1 MGSKAR
7 LFGIGMLSG
16 MLMLPAHMA
25 QPLSPGPSATP
36 FLQAVQTQTAVSQA
50 FTSLFHLA
58 QIRPETASAAS
69 QPAPSPTTV
78 VVKEGQSLWDIANAY
93 GVSVDSIIAAN
104 GLRNADLIQPGLR
117 LLIPRAGAALPAQ
130 KPAVQKPAAQK
141 APSKAASPSK
151 TQPARQPRPAWVVV
165 RQGQTLSEIA
175 EEHGTSVSAFVRAN
189 GLRSAEF
196 IREGQRLVIPGR
208 QVASRARRLTIASPV
223 PVSRTQAVVARVS
236 GFLWPARGVL
246 TSRFGWRSR
255 RHHDGIDIASPYGT
269 TVFAAKEGRVIFSGW
284 YYGYGRAVIIDHG
297 AGLTTLYGHS
307 SALLVRSGQTV
318 EAGQPIARVG
328 STGLSTGPHLHFEIR
343 VNGRAVNPLKY
354 L

>member
-16 MLMLPAHMA
+16 MLILPARMA

-36 FLQAVQTQTAVSQA
+36 FLQAVQTQTAVSQT

-58 QIRPETASAAS
+58 QGRPETASAAAS

-78 VVKEGQSLWDIANAY
+78 VVKEGQSVWDIASAY

-104 GLRNADLIQPGLR
+104 DLRNADLIQPGLR

-175 EEHGTSVSAFVRAN
+175 EEQGTSVGALVSAN
-189 GLRSAEF
+189 GLRTAEF

-208 QVASRARRLTIASPV
+208 QVASRSRRFASPV
-223 PVSRTQAVVARVS
+223 TVSRTQAVVARLS

>member
-16 MLMLPAHMA
+16 MLMLPARMA

-36 FLQAVQTQTAVSQA
+36 FLQAVQTQTAVSQT
-50 FTSLFHLA
+50 FTTLLHLA
-58 QIRPETASAAS
+58 PPRPETASAAS

-78 VVKEGQSLWDIANAY
+78 VVKDGQSVWDIASAY
-93 GVSVDSIIAAN
+93 GVSVESIIAAN
-104 GLRNADLIQPGLR
+104 DLRNADLIQPGLR

-175 EEHGTSVSAFVRAN
+175 EEQGTSVGALVSAN

-246 TSRFGWRSR
+246 TSRFGWRWR
-255 RHHDGIDIASPYGT
+255 QHHDGIDIAAPRGAPIH
-269 TVFAAKEGRVIFSGW
+269 AAKAGRVIFAGW
-284 YYGYGRAVIIDHG
+284 YYGYGRAIIIDHG
-297 AGLTTLYGHS
+297 GGLTTLYGHTS
-307 SALLVRSGQTV
+307 KLLASNGQAV
-318 EAGQPIARVG
+318 QAGEVIARVG
-328 STGLSTGPHLHFEIR
+328 CTGHCSGSHLHFEIR
-343 VNGRAVNPLKY
+343 VNGKAVNPLKY

>member
-16 MLMLPAHMA
+16 MLMLPAHIP

-36 FLQAVQTQTAVSQA
+36 FLQAVQTQAAVSQI
-50 FTSLFHLA
+50 FTTLFHLA
-58 QIRPETASAAS
+58 PPRPETASATS

-78 VVKEGQSLWDIANAY
+78 VVKEGQSVWDIANAY

-104 GLRNADLIQPGLR
+104 DLRNADLIKPGLR

-130 KPAVQKPAAQK
+130 KPAVQKPAVQK

-151 TQPARQPRPAWVVV
+151 TQPARQPRPEWIVV

-189 GLRSAEF
+189 GLRSAEL
-196 IREGQRLVIPGR
+196 IREGQRLAIPGR
-208 QVASRARRLTIASPV
+208 QAASRRLTIASPV

-246 TSRFGWRSR
+246 TSRFGWRWR
-255 RHHDGIDIASPYGT
+255 QHHDGIDIAAPRGAPIH
-269 TVFAAKEGRVIFSGW
+269 AAKAGRVIFAGW
-284 YYGYGRAVIIDHG
+284 YYGYGRAIIIDHG
-297 AGLTTLYGHS
+297 GGLTTLYGHAS
-307 SALLVRSGQTV
+307 KLLASNGQAV
-318 EAGQPIARVG
+318 QAGELIARVG
-328 STGLSTGPHLHFEIR
+328 CTGHCSGSHLHFEIR
-343 VNGRAVNPLKY
+343 VNGKAVNPLKY